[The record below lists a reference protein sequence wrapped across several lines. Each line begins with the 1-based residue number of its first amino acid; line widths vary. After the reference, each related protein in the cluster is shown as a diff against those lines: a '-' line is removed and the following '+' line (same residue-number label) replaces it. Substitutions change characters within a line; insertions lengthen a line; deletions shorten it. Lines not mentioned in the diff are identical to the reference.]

1 MLDILREIRLKQ
13 YTKNLLVFAAPLFG
27 GMLFNYGCMLKV
39 LIAFVSFSFAASTIY
54 IVNDIVDFEKDRL
67 HPVKCKRPIASGKIS
82 KSKAFIIGLFLVS
95 ISMYI
100 SYIVNPMLSFII
112 MVYMVMNLMY
122 SFKLKHYPI
131 VDVMIIALG
140 FVLRAFA
147 GVVASGLGA
156 TNWFILCV
164 FMLCLFLGLAKRR
177 NELIVM
183 QDNLENSRKVLRF
196 YNIDLIDQLSNIVAA
211 VMLTSYALFASQTE
225 SKVYW
230 GGINVPLISLSVPI
244 VVYGVFRY
252 LLLVH
257 LKGLGERPEDV
268 LLHDKHI
275 LATALFYV
283 IIIILARDI

>member
-1 MLDILREIRLKQ
+1 MLYILQEIRVKQ
-13 YTKNLLVFAAPLFG
+13 YTKNMLVFAAPLFG
-27 GMLFNYGCMLKV
+27 GMLFNYDCMLNV
-39 LIAFVSFSFAASTIY
+39 LIAFIAFSFAASTIY

-67 HPVKCKRPIASGKIS
+67 HPVKCKRPIAAGKIS
-82 KSKAFIIGLFLVS
+82 KPKAFTLGLFLVS
-95 ISMYI
+95 VSMYI
-100 SYIVNPMLSFII
+100 SHMVNPMLSFII
-112 MVYMVMNLMY
+112 MVYMVMNLLY

-140 FVLRAFA
+140 FVMRAFA
-147 GVVASGLGA
+147 GVVASGLSA

-177 NELIVM
+177 NELILM
-183 QDNLENSRKVLRF
+183 QDNPENSRKVLSF

-211 VMLTSYALFASQTE
+211 VMLTSYALFASQTG

-230 GGINVPLISLSVPI
+230 GINVPLISFSVPI

-252 LLLVH
+252 LLLIH

-275 LATALFYV
+275 LVTVLLY
-283 IIIILARDI
+283 IIVIILARNI

>member
-1 MLDILREIRLKQ
+1 MLIILQTIRIKQ

-27 GMLFNYGCMLKV
+27 GMLFNYNCMLRV
-39 LIAFVSFSFAASTIY
+39 IISFIAFSFAASTVY
-54 IVNDIVDFEKDRL
+54 IINDIVDIEKDRM

-82 KSKAFIIGLFLVS
+82 KGFAELLALGLLS
-95 ISMYI
+95 ISAYI
-100 SYIVNPMLSFII
+100 SYNINPMLCLIIFIYII
-112 MVYMVMNLMY
+112 MNLIY

-131 VDVMIIALG
+131 VDIMIIALG

-183 QDNLENSRKVLRF
+183 QDNPENQRKVLSF
-196 YNIDLIDQLSNIVAA
+196 YNIELIDQLSNIVVA

-230 GGINVPLISLSVPI
+230 G
-244 VVYGVFRY
+244 
-252 LLLVH
+252 
-257 LKGLGERPEDV
+257 E
-268 LLHDKHI
+268 
-275 LATALFYV
+275 
-283 IIIILARDI
+283 